1 MNPRT
6 MNPFARMRRP
16 TSAALALLA
25 AWTIRGALLAL
36 GCVGLCAMAQTAGG
50 LSDPVARRS
59 SPPSPGSS
67 AAVASPS
74 TSIASIAST
83 RAAAVPTAV
92 PAKRADSAA
101 AYRTETGLA
110 YRPDSEPDAYARER
124 CRLDVYHPVGT
135 PGFATVVWF
144 HGGGL
149 TGGSRSIPSAL
160 KGQGIAV
167 IAADYR
173 LSPKAKAPAYI
184 EDAAAAVAWT
194 IKSIPRYGGDTNR
207 IFLSGHSAGGYLASL
222 VTLDRRWLAVH
233 GVDPDRLAGLVPFSG
248 QSITHFAIREER
260 GLERTR
266 PLIDDLA
273 PVFHVRKDAPPI
285 LLISGDRNRELLG
298 RYEESAYFWRMLH
311 EVGHPS
317 VELLEL
323 QGYDHGQMAEP
334 AFPLL
339 LRFIRQRGK

>member
-1 MNPRT
+1 M
-6 MNPFARMRRP
+6 
-16 TSAALALLA
+16 
-25 AWTIRGALLAL
+25 I
-36 GCVGLCAMAQTAGG
+36 
-50 LSDPVARRS
+50 
-59 SPPSPGSS
+59 
-67 AAVASPS
+67 
-74 TSIASIAST
+74 
-83 RAAAVPTAV
+83 
-92 PAKRADSAA
+92 
-101 AYRTETGLA
+101 
-110 YRPDSEPDAYARER
+110 
-124 CRLDVYHPVGT
+124 
-135 PGFATVVWF
+135 WF

-149 TGGSRSIPSAL
+149 TGGNRSIPSAL
-160 KGQGIAV
+160 KGQGIIAV
-167 IAADYR
+167 AVDYR

-194 IKSIPRYGGDTNR
+194 FKNIARYGGDTNR

-233 GVDPDRLAGLVPFSG
+233 SVDPDRLAGLVPFSG

-260 GLERTR
+260 GLARTR

-273 PVFHVRKDAPPI
+273 PVYHVRQDAPPI
-285 LLISGDRNRELLG
+285 LLISGDRNHELLG
-298 RYEESAYFWRMLH
+298 RYEESAYFWRMLK

-339 LRFIRQRGK
+339 LRFIRQQGK

>member
-1 MNPRT
+1 M
-6 MNPFARMRRP
+6 
-16 TSAALALLA
+16 S
-25 AWTIRGALLAL
+25 
-36 GCVGLCAMAQTAGG
+36 
-50 LSDPVARRS
+50 
-59 SPPSPGSS
+59 
-67 AAVASPS
+67 
-74 TSIASIAST
+74 
-83 RAAAVPTAV
+83 
-92 PAKRADSAA
+92 
-101 AYRTETGLA
+101 
-110 YRPDSEPDAYARER
+110 YRPDSEPDVYARER
-124 CRLDVYHPVGT
+124 CKLDVYHPVGASAV
-135 PGFATVVWF
+135 PAVVWF

-149 TGGSRSIPSAL
+149 TGGNRSIPSAL

-167 IAADYR
+167 VAVDYR

-194 IKSIPRYGGDTNR
+194 FKNIARYGGDTNR

-233 GVDPDRLAGLVPFSG
+233 SVDPDRLAGLVPFSG

-260 GLERTR
+260 GLGRTR

-273 PVFHVRKDAPPI
+273 PVYHVRKDAPPM
-285 LLISGDRNRELLG
+285 LLISGDRNHELLG
-298 RYEESAYFWRMLH
+298 RYEESAYFWRMLK

-323 QGYDHGQMAEP
+323 QGYDHGQMAAP

-339 LRFIRQRGK
+339 LRFIRQQGK

>member
-1 MNPRT
+1 MKPCPWNRSARQSRTTWVSRGIFAAPRVW
-6 MNPFARMRRP
+6 
-16 TSAALALLA
+16 AAFLAF
-25 AWTIRGALLAL
+25 
-36 GCVGLCAMAQTAGG
+36 GCVGLGVMAQTPARPA
-50 LSDPVARRS
+50 DPLAPRS
-59 SPPSPGSS
+59 SPPSPGSPD
-67 AAVASPS
+67 AAAP
-74 TSIASIAST
+74 AGAST
-83 RAAAVPTAV
+83 PSGARPSANPLKRSDTAT
-92 PAKRADSAA
+92 
-101 AYRTETGLA
+101 AYRTETGLP
-110 YRPDSEPDAYARER
+110 YRPDSEPDVYARER
-124 CRLDVYHPVGT
+124 CKLDVYHPVGASAV
-135 PGFATVVWF
+135 PAVVWF

-149 TGGSRSIPSAL
+149 TGGNRSVPSAL
-160 KGQGIAV
+160 KGQGITV
-167 IAADYR
+167 VAADYR

-194 IKSIPRYGGDTNR
+194 FKNIARYGGDTNR

-260 GLERTR
+260 GMPRTR

-273 PVFHVRKDAPPI
+273 PVYHVRKDAPPI
-285 LLISGDRNRELLG
+285 LLISGDRNHELLG
-298 RYEESAYFWRMLH
+298 RYEESAYFWRMLK

-339 LRFIRQRGK
+339 LRFLRQHGQ

>member
-1 MNPRT
+1 MNSQNLSR
-6 MNPFARMRRP
+6 FACDARP
-16 TSAALALLA
+16 TGPARTGFAAPRAWAAL
-25 AWTIRGALLAL
+25 IVL
-36 GCVGLCAMAQTAGG
+36 GCVGLGAMAQTAAPTLGRTA
-50 LSDPVARRS
+50 D
-59 SPPSPGSS
+59 
-67 AAVASPS
+67 
-74 TSIASIAST
+74 
-83 RAAAVPTAV
+83 PTAN
-92 PAKRADSAA
+92 SAA
-101 AYRTETGLA
+101 ARTTASRPSVQRAASSTLQLAYQTESGLS
-110 YRPDSEPDAYARER
+110 YRPDSEPDVYARER
-124 CRLDVYHPVGT
+124 CKLDVYHPVGASAV
-135 PGFATVVWF
+135 PTVIWF

-149 TGGSRSIPSAL
+149 TGGNRSVPSAL
-160 KGQGIAV
+160 KGQGIIVVAV
-167 IAADYR
+167 DYR

-194 IKSIPRYGGDTNR
+194 FKNIARYGGDTNR

-233 GVDPDRLAGLVPFSG
+233 SVDPDRLAGLVPFSG

-260 GLERTR
+260 GLARTH

-273 PVFHVRKDAPPI
+273 PVYHVRNDAPPM
-285 LLISGDRNRELLG
+285 LLISGDRNHELLG
-298 RYEESAYFWRMLH
+298 RYEESAYFWRMLK

-339 LRFIRQRGK
+339 LRFIRQQGK

>member
-1 MNPRT
+1 MNFQNLSR
-6 MNPFARMRRP
+6 FARTTRSTGPARTGFAAP
-16 TSAALALLA
+16 KAWAAL
-25 AWTIRGALLAL
+25 IVL
-36 GCVGLCAMAQTAGG
+36 GCVGLGAMAQTAAPTSGG
-50 LSDPVARRS
+50 
-59 SPPSPGSS
+59 
-67 AAVASPS
+67 
-74 TSIASIAST
+74 
-83 RAAAVPTAV
+83 TADRT
-92 PAKRADSAA
+92 ANSAA
-101 AYRTETGLA
+101 ARTTASRPSVQRAASSTLQLAYQTESGLS
-110 YRPDSEPDAYARER
+110 YRPDSEPDVYARER
-124 CRLDVYHPVGT
+124 CKLDVYHPVGASAV
-135 PGFATVVWF
+135 PTVIWF

-149 TGGSRSIPSAL
+149 TGGNRSVPSAL
-160 KGQGIAV
+160 KGQGIIVVAV
-167 IAADYR
+167 DYR

-194 IKSIPRYGGDTNR
+194 FKNIARYGGDTNR

-222 VTLDRRWLAVH
+222 ITLDRRWLAVH

-260 GLERTR
+260 GLGRTR

-273 PVFHVRKDAPPI
+273 PVYHVRQDAPPI
-285 LLISGDRNRELLG
+285 LLISGDRNHELLG
-298 RYEESAYFWRMLH
+298 RYEESAYFWRMLK

-339 LRFIRQRGK
+339 LRFIRQQGK

>member
-1 MNPRT
+1 MNFR
-6 MNPFARMRRP
+6 NLSGFARRMRPVFCSQTRF
-16 TSAALALLA
+16 AAPKAGLAL
-25 AWTIRGALLAL
+25 IVL
-36 GCVGLCAMAQTAGG
+36 GFVGLGAMAQTVAPTSGG
-50 LSDPVARRS
+50 TADRTANSAAIRATPARPAAQGAAQGVAS
-59 SPPSPGSS
+59 SP
-67 AAVASPS
+67 AQL
-74 TSIASIAST
+74 I
-83 RAAAVPTAV
+83 
-92 PAKRADSAA
+92 
-101 AYRTETGLA
+101 YQTESGLA
-110 YRPDSEPDAYARER
+110 YRPDFEPDVYARER
-124 CRLDVYHPVGT
+124 CKLDVYHPVGASAV
-135 PGFATVVWF
+135 PAVVWF

-149 TGGSRSIPSAL
+149 TGGNRSVPSAL
-160 KGQGIAV
+160 KGQGIIVVAV
-167 IAADYR
+167 DYR

-194 IKSIPRYGGDTNR
+194 FKNIARYGGDTNR

-260 GLERTR
+260 GLARTR

-273 PVFHVRKDAPPI
+273 PVYHVRQDAPPI
-285 LLISGDRNRELLG
+285 LLISGDRNHELLG
-298 RYEESAYFWRMLH
+298 RYEESAYFWRMLK

-323 QGYDHGQMAEP
+323 QGYDHGQMADP

-339 LRFIRQRGK
+339 LRFIRQQGK

>member
-1 MNPRT
+1 MNSR
-6 MNPFARMRRP
+6 NLSRFARPTRP
-16 TSAALALLA
+16 ACGSRTRFAAPKAALAL
-25 AWTIRGALLAL
+25 IVL
-36 GCVGLCAMAQTAGG
+36 GFVGLGAMAQTAAPTSGG
-50 LSDPVARRS
+50 VANRTANSAAIRSTPARPAVQGSAQGVAS
-59 SPPSPGSS
+59 SP
-67 AAVASPS
+67 AQL
-74 TSIASIAST
+74 I
-83 RAAAVPTAV
+83 
-92 PAKRADSAA
+92 
-101 AYRTETGLA
+101 YQTESGLT
-110 YRPDSEPDAYARER
+110 YRPDSEPDVYARER
-124 CRLDVYHPVGT
+124 CKLDVYHPVGAS
-135 PGFATVVWF
+135 PAPTVVWF

-149 TGGSRSIPSAL
+149 TGGNRSIPSAL
-160 KGQGIAV
+160 KGQGIIVVAV
-167 IAADYR
+167 DYR

-194 IKSIPRYGGDTNR
+194 FKNIVRYGGDTNR

-260 GLERTR
+260 GLARTR

-273 PVFHVRKDAPPI
+273 PVYHVRNDAPPI
-285 LLISGDRNRELLG
+285 LLISGDRNHELLG
-298 RYEESAYFWRMLH
+298 RYEESAYFWRMLK

-339 LRFIRQRGK
+339 LRFIRQQGK

>member
-1 MNPRT
+1 
-6 MNPFARMRRP
+6 
-16 TSAALALLA
+16 
-25 AWTIRGALLAL
+25 
-36 GCVGLCAMAQTAGG
+36 MAQTAAPTSGG
-50 LSDPVARRS
+50 
-59 SPPSPGSS
+59 
-67 AAVASPS
+67 
-74 TSIASIAST
+74 
-83 RAAAVPTAV
+83 TAD
-92 PAKRADSAA
+92 RTADSAA
-101 AYRTETGLA
+101 IRATPARPAAQGAAQGVASSPAQLIYQTESGLA
-110 YRPDSEPDAYARER
+110 YRPDSELDVYARER
-124 CRLDVYHPVGT
+124 CKLDVYHPVAG
-135 PGFATVVWF
+135 PSVPTVVWF

-149 TGGSRSIPSAL
+149 TGGNRSIPSAL

-167 IAADYR
+167 VAVDYR

-194 IKSIPRYGGDTNR
+194 FKNIARYGGDTNR

-260 GLERTR
+260 GLARTR

-273 PVFHVRKDAPPI
+273 PVYHVRQDAPPI
-285 LLISGDRNRELLG
+285 LLISGDRNHELLG
-298 RYEESAYFWRMLH
+298 RYEESAYFWRMLK

-323 QGYDHGQMAEP
+323 QGYDHGQMADP

-339 LRFIRQRGK
+339 LRFIRQQGM

>member
-1 MNPRT
+1 MNFP
-6 MNPFARMRRP
+6 NLSGFARTTRQACGSR
-16 TSAALALLA
+16 TRFAAPKAWVAL
-25 AWTIRGALLAL
+25 IVL
-36 GCVGLCAMAQTAGG
+36 GCVGLGVMAQTAAPTSGG
-50 LSDPVARRS
+50 VADRTANSAAIRATPARPAAQGAAQGAAS
-59 SPPSPGSS
+59 SP
-67 AAVASPS
+67 AQL
-74 TSIASIAST
+74 I
-83 RAAAVPTAV
+83 
-92 PAKRADSAA
+92 
-101 AYRTETGLA
+101 YQTESGLA
-110 YRPDSEPDAYARER
+110 YRSDSEPDVYARER
-124 CRLDVYHPVGT
+124 CKLDVYHPVGASAV
-135 PGFATVVWF
+135 PAVVWF

-149 TGGSRSIPSAL
+149 TGGNRSVPSAL
-160 KGQGIAV
+160 KGQGITV
-167 IAADYR
+167 VAADYR

-194 IKSIPRYGGDTNR
+194 FKNIARYGGDTNR

-260 GLERTR
+260 GLGLTR

-273 PVFHVRKDAPPI
+273 PVYHVRKDAPPI
-285 LLISGDRNRELLG
+285 LLISGDRNHELLG
-298 RYEESAYFWRMLH
+298 RYEESAYFWRMLK

-339 LRFIRQRGK
+339 LRFLRQHGQ

>member
-1 MNPRT
+1 MNLQNLSR
-6 MNPFARMRRP
+6 FARPTRP
-16 TSAALALLA
+16 ARCSRTRFAGPKAWAAL
-25 AWTIRGALLAL
+25 IVL
-36 GCVGLCAMAQTAGG
+36 GCVGLAAMAQTAAPT
-50 LSDPVARRS
+50 LSR
-59 SPPSPGSS
+59 
-67 AAVASPS
+67 
-74 TSIASIAST
+74 
-83 RAAAVPTAV
+83 TADQT
-92 PAKRADSAA
+92 ADSAA
-101 AYRTETGLA
+101 IRATPARPAGLGGAQGAASSPTRVAYQIESGLP
-110 YRPDSEPDAYARER
+110 YRPDSEPDVYARER
-124 CRLDVYHPVGT
+124 CKLDVYHPVAG
-135 PGFATVVWF
+135 PSVPTVVWF

-149 TGGSRSIPSAL
+149 TGGNRSTPSAL

-167 IAADYR
+167 VAVDYR

-194 IKSIPRYGGDTNR
+194 FKNIARYGGDTNR

-248 QSITHFAIREER
+248 QSISHFAIREER
-260 GLERTR
+260 GLARTR

-273 PVFHVRKDAPPI
+273 PVYHVRKDAPPI
-285 LLISGDRNRELLG
+285 LLISGDRNHELLG
-298 RYEESAYFWRMLH
+298 RYEESAYFWRMLK

-323 QGYDHGQMAEP
+323 QGYDHGQMADP

-339 LRFIRQRGK
+339 LRFIRQQGM

>member
-1 MNPRT
+1 MNSQSLSC
-6 MNPFARMRRP
+6 FARETRP
-16 TSAALALLA
+16 TGPSRTGFAAPRAWAAL
-25 AWTIRGALLAL
+25 IVL
-36 GCVGLCAMAQTAGG
+36 GCVGLGAMAQTAAPTSGG
-50 LSDPVARRS
+50 
-59 SPPSPGSS
+59 
-67 AAVASPS
+67 
-74 TSIASIAST
+74 
-83 RAAAVPTAV
+83 TADRT
-92 PAKRADSAA
+92 ANSAA
-101 AYRTETGLA
+101 ARTTASRPSVQRAASSTLQLAYQTESGLS

-124 CRLDVYHPVGT
+124 CKLDVYHPVGASAA
-135 PGFATVVWF
+135 PTVVWF

-149 TGGSRSIPSAL
+149 TGGNRSIPSAL

-167 IAADYR
+167 VAVDYR

-194 IKSIPRYGGDTNR
+194 FKNIARYGGDTNR

-233 GVDPDRLAGLVPFSG
+233 SVDPDRLAGLVPFSG

-260 GLERTR
+260 GLARTR

-273 PVFHVRKDAPPI
+273 PVYHVRNDAPPI
-285 LLISGDRNRELLG
+285 LLISGDRNHELLG
-298 RYEESAYFWRMLH
+298 RYEESSYFWRMLK

-339 LRFIRQRGK
+339 LRFIRQQAK

>member
-1 MNPRT
+1 MNFQNLSR
-6 MNPFARMRRP
+6 FARKTRSTGPARTGFAAP
-16 TSAALALLA
+16 KAWAAL
-25 AWTIRGALLAL
+25 IVL
-36 GCVGLCAMAQTAGG
+36 GCVGLGAMAQTAAPTLGRTA
-50 LSDPVARRS
+50 DP
-59 SPPSPGSS
+59 
-67 AAVASPS
+67 
-74 TSIASIAST
+74 T
-83 RAAAVPTAV
+83 
-92 PAKRADSAA
+92 ADSAA
-101 AYRTETGLA
+101 ARTTASRPSVQRTASSTLQLA
-110 YRPDSEPDAYARER
+110 YQTESGLSYRLDSEPDVYARER
-124 CRLDVYHPVGT
+124 CKLDVYHPVGASAA
-135 PGFATVVWF
+135 PTVVWF

-149 TGGSRSIPSAL
+149 TGGNRSVPSAL
-160 KGQGIAV
+160 KGQGITV
-167 IAADYR
+167 VAADYR

-194 IKSIPRYGGDTNR
+194 FKNIARYGGDTNR

-233 GVDPDRLAGLVPFSG
+233 SVDPDRLAGLVPFSG

-260 GLERTR
+260 GLARTR

-273 PVFHVRKDAPPI
+273 PVYHVRQDAPPI
-285 LLISGDRNRELLG
+285 LLISGDRNHELLG
-298 RYEESAYFWRMLH
+298 RYEESAYFWRMLK

-339 LRFIRQRGK
+339 LRFIRQQAK

>member
-1 MNPRT
+1 MNFQNLSR
-6 MNPFARMRRP
+6 FARP
-16 TSAALALLA
+16 TRSARCSRTRFAGLKAWAAL
-25 AWTIRGALLAL
+25 IVL
-36 GCVGLCAMAQTAGG
+36 GCVGLAAMAQTAAPT
-50 LSDPVARRS
+50 LSRTPDQTADSTAIRATPARPAVQGAGQGAAS
-59 SPPSPGSS
+59 SP
-67 AAVASPS
+67 AQVA
-74 TSIASIAST
+74 
-83 RAAAVPTAV
+83 
-92 PAKRADSAA
+92 
-101 AYRTETGLA
+101 YQTESGLP
-110 YRPDSEPDAYARER
+110 YRPDSEPDVYARER
-124 CRLDVYHPVGT
+124 CKLDVYHPVGG
-135 PGFATVVWF
+135 PSVATLVWF

-149 TGGSRSIPSAL
+149 TGGNRSIPSAL

-167 IAADYR
+167 VAVDYR

-184 EDAAAAVAWT
+184 EDAAAAVVWT
-194 IKSIPRYGGDTNR
+194 FKNIARYGGDTNR

-260 GLERTR
+260 GLARTR
-266 PLIDDLA
+266 PIIDDLA
-273 PVFHVRKDAPPI
+273 PVYHVRKDAPPI

-298 RYEESAYFWRMLH
+298 RYEESAYFWRMLK

-323 QGYDHGQMAEP
+323 QGYDHGQMADP

-339 LRFIRQRGK
+339 LRFIRQQGK

>member
-1 MNPRT
+1 MNLQILSR
-6 MNPFARMRRP
+6 FARPTRP
-16 TSAALALLA
+16 ARCSRTRFAGPKAWAAL
-25 AWTIRGALLAL
+25 IVL
-36 GCVGLCAMAQTAGG
+36 GCVGLAAMAQTAAPT
-50 LSDPVARRS
+50 LSR
-59 SPPSPGSS
+59 
-67 AAVASPS
+67 
-74 TSIASIAST
+74 
-83 RAAAVPTAV
+83 TADQT
-92 PAKRADSAA
+92 AESAA
-101 AYRTETGLA
+101 ARATPARPAGLGGA
-110 YRPDSEPDAYARER
+110 QGAASSPARVAYQIESGLPYRPDSEPDVYARER
-124 CRLDVYHPVGT
+124 CKLDVYHPVAG
-135 PGFATVVWF
+135 PSVPTVVWF

-149 TGGSRSIPSAL
+149 TGGNRSIPSAL

-167 IAADYR
+167 VAVDHR

-194 IKSIPRYGGDTNR
+194 FKNIARYGGDTNR

-248 QSITHFAIREER
+248 QSISHFAIREER
-260 GLERTR
+260 GLARTR

-273 PVFHVRKDAPPI
+273 PVYHVRKDAPPI

-298 RYEESAYFWRMLH
+298 RYEESAYFWRMLK

-334 AFPLL
+334 AFPIL
-339 LRFIRQRGK
+339 LRFIRQQGK

>member
-1 MNPRT
+1 MNFQ
-6 MNPFARMRRP
+6 NLSCFARETRP
-16 TSAALALLA
+16 TGPARTGFAAPRAWAAL
-25 AWTIRGALLAL
+25 IVL
-36 GCVGLCAMAQTAGG
+36 GCVGLGAMAQTAAPTSGGTADRTADFAAARTTASRPSVQRAASSALQLAYQTESG
-50 LSDPVARRS
+50 LS
-59 SPPSPGSS
+59 
-67 AAVASPS
+67 
-74 TSIASIAST
+74 
-83 RAAAVPTAV
+83 
-92 PAKRADSAA
+92 
-101 AYRTETGLA
+101 
-110 YRPDSEPDAYARER
+110 YRPDSEPDVYARER
-124 CRLDVYHPVGT
+124 CKLDVYHPVGASAV
-135 PGFATVVWF
+135 PTVVWF

-149 TGGSRSIPSAL
+149 TGGNRSVPSAL
-160 KGQGIAV
+160 KGQGIIVVAV
-167 IAADYR
+167 DYR

-194 IKSIPRYGGDTNR
+194 FKNIARYGGDTNR

-233 GVDPDRLAGLVPFSG
+233 SVDPDRLAGLVPFSG

-260 GLERTR
+260 GLGRTR

-273 PVFHVRKDAPPI
+273 PVYHVRKDAPPI
-285 LLISGDRNRELLG
+285 LLISGDRNHELLG
-298 RYEESAYFWRMLH
+298 RYEESAYFWRMLK

-339 LRFIRQRGK
+339 LRFIRQQGK

>member
-1 MNPRT
+1 M
-6 MNPFARMRRP
+6 
-16 TSAALALLA
+16 S
-25 AWTIRGALLAL
+25 
-36 GCVGLCAMAQTAGG
+36 
-50 LSDPVARRS
+50 
-59 SPPSPGSS
+59 
-67 AAVASPS
+67 
-74 TSIASIAST
+74 
-83 RAAAVPTAV
+83 
-92 PAKRADSAA
+92 
-101 AYRTETGLA
+101 
-110 YRPDSEPDAYARER
+110 YRPDSEPDVYARER
-124 CRLDVYHPVGT
+124 CKLDVYHPVGASAV
-135 PGFATVVWF
+135 PTVIWF

-149 TGGSRSIPSAL
+149 TGGNRSIPSAL
-160 KGQGIAV
+160 KGQGITVVAV
-167 IAADYR
+167 DYR

-194 IKSIPRYGGDTNR
+194 FKNIARYGGDTNR

-233 GVDPDRLAGLVPFSG
+233 SVDPDRLAGLVPFSG

-260 GLERTR
+260 GLARTR

-273 PVFHVRKDAPPI
+273 PVYHVRQDAPPI
-285 LLISGDRNRELLG
+285 LLISGDRNHELLG
-298 RYEESAYFWRMLH
+298 RYEESAYFWRMLK

-339 LRFIRQRGK
+339 LRFIRQQGK

>member
-1 MNPRT
+1 MKPCPWNRSARQSRTTWVSRGIFAAPRVW
-6 MNPFARMRRP
+6 
-16 TSAALALLA
+16 AAFLAF
-25 AWTIRGALLAL
+25 
-36 GCVGLCAMAQTAGG
+36 GCVGLGVMAQTPARPA
-50 LSDPVARRS
+50 DPLAPRS
-59 SPPSPGSS
+59 SPPSPGSPD
-67 AAVASPS
+67 AAAP
-74 TSIASIAST
+74 AGAST
-83 RAAAVPTAV
+83 PSGARPSANPLKRSDTAT
-92 PAKRADSAA
+92 
-101 AYRTETGLA
+101 AYRTETGLP
-110 YRPDSEPDAYARER
+110 YRPDSEPDVYARER
-124 CRLDVYHPVGT
+124 CKLDVYHPVGASAV
-135 PGFATVVWF
+135 PAVVWF

-149 TGGSRSIPSAL
+149 TGGNRSVPSAL
-160 KGQGIAV
+160 KGQGITV
-167 IAADYR
+167 VAADYR

-194 IKSIPRYGGDTNR
+194 FKNIARYGGDTNR

-233 GVDPDRLAGLVPFSG
+233 SVDPDRLAGLVPFSG

-260 GLERTR
+260 GMPRTR

-273 PVFHVRKDAPPI
+273 PVYHVRKDAPPI
-285 LLISGDRNRELLG
+285 LLISGDRNHELLG
-298 RYEESAYFWRMLH
+298 RYEESAYFWRMLK

-339 LRFIRQRGK
+339 LRFLRQHGQ

>member
-1 MNPRT
+1 MNSQ
-6 MNPFARMRRP
+6 NLSGFARTTRP
-16 TSAALALLA
+16 ACGSRTRFAAPKAWLAL
-25 AWTIRGALLAL
+25 IAL
-36 GCVGLCAMAQTAGG
+36 GCVGLGAMAQNAAPISGGTADRTAN
-50 LSDPVARRS
+50 SAAIRATPARPAVQGAAQGAAS
-59 SPPSPGSS
+59 SP
-67 AAVASPS
+67 AQL
-74 TSIASIAST
+74 I
-83 RAAAVPTAV
+83 
-92 PAKRADSAA
+92 
-101 AYRTETGLA
+101 YQTESGLA
-110 YRPDSEPDAYARER
+110 YRPDSEPDVYARER
-124 CRLDVYHPVGT
+124 CKLDVFHPVGASAV
-135 PGFATVVWF
+135 PAVVWF

-149 TGGSRSIPSAL
+149 TGGNRSIPSAL
-160 KGQGIAV
+160 KGQGINVVAV
-167 IAADYR
+167 DYR

-194 IKSIPRYGGDTNR
+194 FKNIARYGGDTNR

-233 GVDPDRLAGLVPFSG
+233 GMDPDRLAGLVPFSG

-260 GLERTR
+260 GLARTR

-273 PVFHVRKDAPPI
+273 PVYHVRKDAPPI
-285 LLISGDRNRELLG
+285 LLISGDRNHELLG
-298 RYEESAYFWRMLH
+298 RYEESAYFWRMLK

-339 LRFIRQRGK
+339 LRFIRQQAK

>member
-1 MNPRT
+1 VASSSIQLSHKT
-6 MNPFARMRRP
+6 E
-16 TSAALALLA
+16 S
-25 AWTIRGALLAL
+25 
-36 GCVGLCAMAQTAGG
+36 G
-50 LSDPVARRS
+50 LS
-59 SPPSPGSS
+59 
-67 AAVASPS
+67 
-74 TSIASIAST
+74 
-83 RAAAVPTAV
+83 
-92 PAKRADSAA
+92 
-101 AYRTETGLA
+101 
-110 YRPDSEPDAYARER
+110 YRPDSEPDVYARER
-124 CRLDVYHPVGT
+124 CKLDVYHPVVG
-135 PGFATVVWF
+135 PSVATVVWF

-149 TGGSRSIPSAL
+149 TGGNRSIPSAL
-160 KGQGIAV
+160 KGRGIAV
-167 IAADYR
+167 VAVDYR

-194 IKSIPRYGGDTNR
+194 FKNIARYGGDTNR

-248 QSITHFAIREER
+248 QSISHFAIREER
-260 GLERTR
+260 GLARTR

-273 PVFHVRKDAPPI
+273 PVYHVRKDAPPI

-298 RYEESAYFWRMLH
+298 RYEESAYFWRMLK

-323 QGYDHGQMAEP
+323 QGYDHGQMADP

-339 LRFIRQRGK
+339 LRFIRQQGK

>member
-1 MNPRT
+1 M
-6 MNPFARMRRP
+6 
-16 TSAALALLA
+16 
-25 AWTIRGALLAL
+25 L
-36 GCVGLCAMAQTAGG
+36 GCVGLGAMAQTAAPTLGG
-50 LSDPVARRS
+50 VADRTANSAAIRSTPARPAVQGSAQGVAS
-59 SPPSPGSS
+59 SP
-67 AAVASPS
+67 AQL
-74 TSIASIAST
+74 I
-83 RAAAVPTAV
+83 
-92 PAKRADSAA
+92 
-101 AYRTETGLA
+101 YQTESGLA
-110 YRPDSEPDAYARER
+110 YRPDSEPDVYARER
-124 CRLDVYHPVGT
+124 CKLDVYHPVGASAV
-135 PGFATVVWF
+135 PTVIWF

-149 TGGSRSIPSAL
+149 TGGNRSIPSAL
-160 KGQGIAV
+160 KGQRIAV
-167 IAADYR
+167 VAVDYR

-194 IKSIPRYGGDTNR
+194 FKNIARYGGDTNR

-222 VTLDRRWLAVH
+222 VTLDRRWLAIH

-260 GLERTR
+260 GLARTR

-273 PVFHVRKDAPPI
+273 PVYHVRNDAPPM
-285 LLISGDRNRELLG
+285 LLISGDRNHELLG
-298 RYEESAYFWRMLH
+298 RYEESAYFWRMLK

-339 LRFIRQRGK
+339 LRFIRQQGK

>member
-1 MNPRT
+1 MNFQSLSRFVQKT
-6 MNPFARMRRP
+6 RP
-16 TSAALALLA
+16 TCPSRTGFAALRAWAAL
-25 AWTIRGALLAL
+25 IVL
-36 GCVGLCAMAQTAGG
+36 GCVGLAAMAQTAAPTLGRTA
-50 LSDPVARRS
+50 DP
-59 SPPSPGSS
+59 
-67 AAVASPS
+67 
-74 TSIASIAST
+74 T
-83 RAAAVPTAV
+83 
-92 PAKRADSAA
+92 ADSAA
-101 AYRTETGLA
+101 AHNVSARPPAASVASSPIQLTHKTEAGLS
-110 YRPDSEPDAYARER
+110 YRPDSEPDVYARER
-124 CRLDVYHPVGT
+124 CKLDVYHPVGG
-135 PGFATVVWF
+135 PSVATVVWF

-149 TGGSRSIPSAL
+149 TGGNRSIPSAL

-167 IAADYR
+167 VAVDYR

-194 IKSIPRYGGDTNR
+194 FKNIARYGGDTNR

-222 VTLDRRWLAVH
+222 ITLDRRWLAVH

-260 GLERTR
+260 GLARTR

-273 PVFHVRKDAPPI
+273 PVYHVRNDAPPI
-285 LLISGDRNRELLG
+285 LLISGDRNHELLG
-298 RYEESAYFWRMLH
+298 RYEESAYFWRMLK

-323 QGYDHGQMAEP
+323 QGYDHGQMADP

-339 LRFIRQRGK
+339 LRFIRQQGK

>member
-1 MNPRT
+1 MNFP
-6 MNPFARMRRP
+6 NLSGFARPTRP
-16 TSAALALLA
+16 ARCSRTRFAAPKAWVAL
-25 AWTIRGALLAL
+25 IVL
-36 GCVGLCAMAQTAGG
+36 GCVGLGAMAQTAAPTSGG
-50 LSDPVARRS
+50 VADRTANSAAIRSTPARPAVQGAVQGPAS
-59 SPPSPGSS
+59 SP
-67 AAVASPS
+67 AQL
-74 TSIASIAST
+74 I
-83 RAAAVPTAV
+83 
-92 PAKRADSAA
+92 
-101 AYRTETGLA
+101 YQTESGLA
-110 YRPDSEPDAYARER
+110 YRPDSEPDVYARER
-124 CRLDVYHPVGT
+124 CQLDVYHPVGASAA
-135 PGFATVVWF
+135 PTVVWF

-149 TGGSRSIPSAL
+149 TGGNRSVPSAL
-160 KGQGIAV
+160 KGRGIIVVAV
-167 IAADYR
+167 DYR

-194 IKSIPRYGGDTNR
+194 FNNIARYGGDTNR

-260 GLERTR
+260 GLGRTR

-273 PVFHVRKDAPPI
+273 PVYHVRKDAPPI
-285 LLISGDRNRELLG
+285 LLISGDRNHELLG
-298 RYEESAYFWRMLH
+298 RYEESAYFWRMLK

-323 QGYDHGQMAEP
+323 QGYDHGQMADP

-339 LRFIRQRGK
+339 LRFIRQQGK

>member
-1 MNPRT
+1 MRDRRVPS
-6 MNPFARMRRP
+6 ARVSQHRRSGLLSLWWGALASAQWLRPQRRP
-16 TSAALALLA
+16 WVEQQTQPPTPRPFEPHRPGLLSRGLLRGSPHRPLSSS
-25 AWTIRGALLAL
+25 IRPR
-36 GCVGLCAMAQTAGG
+36 AGW
-50 LSDPVARRS
+50 RS
-59 SPPSPGSS
+59 
-67 AAVASPS
+67 
-74 TSIASIAST
+74 
-83 RAAAVPTAV
+83 
-92 PAKRADSAA
+92 
-101 AYRTETGLA
+101 
-110 YRPDSEPDAYARER
+110 DSEPDVYARER
-124 CRLDVYHPVGT
+124 CKLDVYHPVGASAV
-135 PGFATVVWF
+135 PTVIWF

-149 TGGSRSIPSAL
+149 TGGNRSIPSAL
-160 KGQGIAV
+160 KGQGIIAV
-167 IAADYR
+167 AVDYR

-194 IKSIPRYGGDTNR
+194 FKNIARYGGDTNR

-233 GVDPDRLAGLVPFSG
+233 SVDPDRLAGLVPFSG

-260 GLERTR
+260 GMARTR

-273 PVFHVRKDAPPI
+273 PVYHVRKDAPPI
-285 LLISGDRNRELLG
+285 LLISGDRNHELLG
-298 RYEESAYFWRMLH
+298 RYEESAYFWRMLK

-339 LRFIRQRGK
+339 LRFIRQQGK

>member
-1 MNPRT
+1 MKPCPWNRSARQSRTTWVSRGIFAAPRVW
-6 MNPFARMRRP
+6 
-16 TSAALALLA
+16 AAFLAF
-25 AWTIRGALLAL
+25 
-36 GCVGLCAMAQTAGG
+36 GCVGLGVMAQTPARTA
-50 LSDPVARRS
+50 DPLAPRS
-59 SPPSPGSS
+59 SPPSPGSPD
-67 AAVASPS
+67 AAAP
-74 TSIASIAST
+74 AGAST
-83 RAAAVPTAV
+83 PSGARPSANPLKRSDTAT
-92 PAKRADSAA
+92 
-101 AYRTETGLA
+101 AYRTETGLP
-110 YRPDSEPDAYARER
+110 YRPDSEPDVYARER
-124 CRLDVYHPVGT
+124 CKLDVYHPVGASAV
-135 PGFATVVWF
+135 PAVVWF

-149 TGGSRSIPSAL
+149 TGGNRSVPSAL
-160 KGQGIAV
+160 KGQGITV
-167 IAADYR
+167 VAADYR

-194 IKSIPRYGGDTNR
+194 FKNIARYGGDTNR

-233 GVDPDRLAGLVPFSG
+233 SVDPDRLAGLVPFSG

-260 GLERTR
+260 GMPRTR

-273 PVFHVRKDAPPI
+273 PVYHVRKDAPPI
-285 LLISGDRNRELLG
+285 LLISGDRNHELLG
-298 RYEESAYFWRMLH
+298 RYEESAYFWRMLK

-339 LRFIRQRGK
+339 LRFLRQHGQ

>member
-1 MNPRT
+1 MNFQNLSR
-6 MNPFARMRRP
+6 FARPTRP
-16 TSAALALLA
+16 ARCSRTRFGAPKAWAAL
-25 AWTIRGALLAL
+25 IIL
-36 GCVGLCAMAQTAGG
+36 GCVGLVAMAQTAAPTSGG
-50 LSDPVARRS
+50 VADRTANSAAIRSTPARPAVQWAAQGPAS
-59 SPPSPGSS
+59 SP
-67 AAVASPS
+67 AQL
-74 TSIASIAST
+74 I
-83 RAAAVPTAV
+83 
-92 PAKRADSAA
+92 
-101 AYRTETGLA
+101 YQTESGLA
-110 YRPDSEPDAYARER
+110 YRPDSEPDVYARER
-124 CRLDVYHPVGT
+124 CKLDVYHPVAG
-135 PGFATVVWF
+135 PSVPTVVWF

-149 TGGSRSIPSAL
+149 TGGNRSIPSAL

-167 IAADYR
+167 VAVDYR

-194 IKSIPRYGGDTNR
+194 FNNIARYGGDTNR

-233 GVDPDRLAGLVPFSG
+233 GMDPDRLAGLVPFSG

-260 GLERTR
+260 GLARAR
-266 PLIDDLA
+266 PIIDDLA
-273 PVFHVRKDAPPI
+273 PVYHVRQDAPPI

-298 RYEESAYFWRMLH
+298 RYEESAYFWRMLK

-323 QGYDHGQMAEP
+323 QGYDHGQMADP

-339 LRFIRQRGK
+339 LRFIRQQGK

>member
-1 MNPRT
+1 MNFQ
-6 MNPFARMRRP
+6 NLSCFARETRP
-16 TSAALALLA
+16 TGPARTGFAAPRAWAAL
-25 AWTIRGALLAL
+25 IVL
-36 GCVGLCAMAQTAGG
+36 GCVGLGAMAQTAAPTSGGTADRTADFAAARTTASRPSVQRAASSALQLAYQTESG
-50 LSDPVARRS
+50 LS
-59 SPPSPGSS
+59 
-67 AAVASPS
+67 
-74 TSIASIAST
+74 
-83 RAAAVPTAV
+83 
-92 PAKRADSAA
+92 
-101 AYRTETGLA
+101 
-110 YRPDSEPDAYARER
+110 YRPDSEPDVYARER
-124 CRLDVYHPVGT
+124 CKLDVYHPVGASAV
-135 PGFATVVWF
+135 PAVVWF

-149 TGGSRSIPSAL
+149 TGGNRSIPSAL

-167 IAADYR
+167 VAVDYR

-194 IKSIPRYGGDTNR
+194 FKNIARYGGDTNR

-233 GVDPDRLAGLVPFSG
+233 SVDPDRLAGLVPFSG

-260 GLERTR
+260 GLARTH

-273 PVFHVRKDAPPI
+273 PVYHVRNDAPPI
-285 LLISGDRNRELLG
+285 LLISGDRNHELLG
-298 RYEESAYFWRMLH
+298 RYEESAYFWRMLK

-339 LRFIRQRGK
+339 LRFIRQQGK

>member
-1 MNPRT
+1 MNFQSLSRFVQKT
-6 MNPFARMRRP
+6 RP
-16 TSAALALLA
+16 TCPSRTGFAALRAWAAL
-25 AWTIRGALLAL
+25 IVL
-36 GCVGLCAMAQTAGG
+36 GCVGLAAMAQTA
-50 LSDPVARRS
+50 A
-59 SPPSPGSS
+59 
-67 AAVASPS
+67 
-74 TSIASIAST
+74 
-83 RAAAVPTAV
+83 PTLG
-92 PAKRADSAA
+92 RTADSAA
-101 AYRTETGLA
+101 ARNVSVRPPAASVASSSTQLIYKTEAGLS
-110 YRPDSEPDAYARER
+110 YRPDSEPDVYARER
-124 CRLDVYHPVGT
+124 CKLDVYHPLGGPSV
-135 PGFATVVWF
+135 ATVVWF

-149 TGGSRSIPSAL
+149 TGGNRSIPSAL

-167 IAADYR
+167 VAVDYR

-194 IKSIPRYGGDTNR
+194 FTNIARYGGDTNR

-222 VTLDRRWLAVH
+222 ITLDRRWLAVY

-260 GLERTR
+260 GLARTR

-273 PVFHVRKDAPPI
+273 PVYHVRNDAPPI
-285 LLISGDRNRELLG
+285 LLISGDRNHELLG
-298 RYEESAYFWRMLH
+298 RYEESAYFWRMLK

-323 QGYDHGQMAEP
+323 QGYDHGQMANP

-339 LRFIRQRGK
+339 LRFIRQQGK

>member
-1 MNPRT
+1 MNSQNLSR
-6 MNPFARMRRP
+6 FACDARP
-16 TSAALALLA
+16 TGPFRTGFAAPKVWAAL
-25 AWTIRGALLAL
+25 IVVGCIGL
-36 GCVGLCAMAQTAGG
+36 GAMAQTVAPTSGG
-50 LSDPVARRS
+50 
-59 SPPSPGSS
+59 
-67 AAVASPS
+67 
-74 TSIASIAST
+74 
-83 RAAAVPTAV
+83 TAD
-92 PAKRADSAA
+92 RTADSAA
-101 AYRTETGLA
+101 ARTTASRPSVQRAASSTLQLAYQTESGLS
-110 YRPDSEPDAYARER
+110 YRPDSEPDVYARER
-124 CRLDVYHPVGT
+124 CKLDVYHPVGASAV
-135 PGFATVVWF
+135 PTVIWF

-149 TGGSRSIPSAL
+149 TGGNRSIPSAL
-160 KGQGIAV
+160 KGQGITVVAV
-167 IAADYR
+167 DYR

-194 IKSIPRYGGDTNR
+194 FKNIARYGGDTNR

-233 GVDPDRLAGLVPFSG
+233 SVDPDRLAGLVPFSG

-260 GLERTR
+260 GLARTR

-273 PVFHVRKDAPPI
+273 PVYHVRNDAPPM
-285 LLISGDRNRELLG
+285 LLISGDRNHELLG
-298 RYEESAYFWRMLH
+298 RYEESAYFWRMLK

-339 LRFIRQRGK
+339 LRFIRQQGK

>member
-1 MNPRT
+1 MNFQSLSR
-6 MNPFARMRRP
+6 FARKTRP
-16 TSAALALLA
+16 TGPSRTGFAALR
-25 AWTIRGALLAL
+25 AWVVLMAL
-36 GCVGLCAMAQTAGG
+36 GCVGITAMAQTAAPTLGRTA
-50 LSDPVARRS
+50 DP
-59 SPPSPGSS
+59 
-67 AAVASPS
+67 
-74 TSIASIAST
+74 T
-83 RAAAVPTAV
+83 
-92 PAKRADSAA
+92 ADSAA
-101 AYRTETGLA
+101 ARATVSRPAVQGAAQGAASSSTQLTYKTEAGLY
-110 YRPDSEPDAYARER
+110 YRPDSEPDVYARER
-124 CRLDVYHPVGT
+124 CKLDVYHPVGG
-135 PGFATVVWF
+135 PSVATVVWF

-149 TGGSRSIPSAL
+149 TGGNRSIPSAL

-167 IAADYR
+167 VAVDYR

-194 IKSIPRYGGDTNR
+194 FKNIARYGGDTNR

-222 VTLDRRWLAVH
+222 ITLDRRWLAIY

-260 GLERTR
+260 GLARTR

-273 PVFHVRKDAPPI
+273 PVYHVRQSAPPI
-285 LLISGDRNRELLG
+285 LLISGDRNHELLG
-298 RYEESAYFWRMLH
+298 RYEESAYFWRMLK

-339 LRFIRQRGK
+339 LRFIRQQGK